1 MGKLNARS
9 VVLVLMMVF
18 VVSMVA
24 IFAMADPGLHLG
36 LFANTSKDG
45 GPNHV
50 LQGFGHLPKEG
61 FVAGNNIS
69 GSSFIFTFTNVSN
82 ATAAVAAAQATYNRN
97 VTNITLSFYLI
108 TNNSFMGNFT
118 FNTGTG
124 PDGPQGGNQSYNV
137 TVNTLNLPDGVY
149 NVTLTIFNGS
159 LHGANQSQ
167 NLSQWINLTV
177 DNTPPRSNLSSN
189 KGDYSTLASS
199 TDSKVG
205 VSVARANVSLYAFAE
220 EHNLSGAAAHLTV
233 ERVIFSF
240 SNGTRRSDSGFFGTG
255 TPFNLTATNVSGN
268 WTVQYN
274 LSWLR
279 PGWQVITIIS
289 NDTRAN
295 VNGTG
300 PAVNITFFVNSPA
313 NVTIWTNQSINRT
326 LNGQILFNV
335 SVNVTPIIGV
345 VPTTAAFNNFNI
357 TLEFDN
363 ATGTNFNISNVTDV
377 YNFNLTEAV
386 AFTQVG
392 QMKYLTLLFNVS
404 NLVEGTHTV
413 KIHIN
418 DSIGNINKTQVL
430 TFRVDSTA
438 PTVSVSCNDAT
449 AGATV
454 TCTCTASDSVSGMK
468 TTVLGSNSGVSSATE
483 STTASGSSG
492 SSSTCTATDHSGN
505 SATATDTWTVTAASS
520 GGGGSAGASGGSS
533 SGGASAA
540 KKTWTSIAAGETAAV
555 ESKTLP
561 VEKVEFTTTKEVYGA
576 WVRVE
581 AADRSD
587 LPSAAAAALTG
598 KVNSILE
605 ISKNNIVLKE
615 GVLNPPTVSF
625 KVAKTWLSEN
635 GVGAS
640 NVVLLRLVDGTWTEL
655 ATTQGA
661 DDGTYVRYTATTPGF
676 SYFAIAEKGAA
687 TGATSA
693 PVAEP
698 VPTGAA
704 TTEPTPT
711 EAAPVA
717 PVVEESGGS
726 SVLLWVVVLGVIV
739 GVVVYFVRKNA

>member
-1 MGKLNARS
+1 
-9 VVLVLMMVF
+9 MMVF

-205 VSVARANVSLYAFAE
+205 VSVARANVLLYAFAE

-240 SNGTRRSDSGFFGTG
+240 SNGTRRSDSGFFGSG

-279 PGWQVITIIS
+279 PGYQVITVIS
-289 NDTRAN
+289 NDTRSN
-295 VNGTG
+295 VKGTC
-300 PAVNITFFVNSPA
+300 PAVNITVFVNTPA

-326 LNGQILFNV
+326 LSGQIFLNI
-335 SVNVTPIIGV
+335 SVNVTPIIGLT
-345 VPTTAAFNNFNI
+345 PTAADANI
-357 TLEFDN
+357 YNVTLLFDN
-363 ATGTNFNISNVTDV
+363 ASGTDFNVTSGITV
-377 YNFNLTEAV
+377 GLAQFNYTGAASGAGGFLASGNIT
-386 AFTQVG
+386 TIG
-392 QMKYLTLLFNVS
+392 YLFNVS
-404 NLVEGTHTV
+404 HLVEGVHTV
-413 KIHIN
+413 TIRVN
-418 DSIGNINKTQVL
+418 DSIGNINNTQVL

-449 AGATV
+449 SGATV
-454 TCTCTASDSVSGMK
+454 TCTCTASDGVSGMK
-468 TTVLGSNSGVSSATE
+468 LTEFSGGTNAVSSATE

-492 SSSTCTATDHSGN
+492 TSSTCTATDHAGN
-505 SATATDTWTVTAASS
+505 SATATDSWTVTAASS
-520 GGGGSAGASGGSS
+520 GGSGSGGASGGSS
-533 SGGASAA
+533 SSGTSAA
-540 KKTWTSIAAGETAAV
+540 KKTWTSIGAGESASG

-561 VEKVEFTTTKEVYGA
+561 VEKGEFTTTKEVYGA
-576 WVRVE
+576 WVRVQAVQRAELPAE
-581 AADRSD
+581 AAS
-587 LPSAAAAALTG
+587 ALTG
-598 KVNSILE
+598 KVNSVIE
-605 ISKNNIVLKE
+605 ITKN
-615 GVLNPPTVSF
+615 
-625 KVAKTWLSEN
+625 
-635 GVGAS
+635 
-640 NVVLLRLVDGTWTEL
+640 NVVLKDG
-655 ATTQGA
+655 
-661 DDGTYVRYTATTPGF
+661 VF
-676 SYFAIAEKGAA
+676 N
-687 TGATSA
+687 A
-693 PVAEP
+693 PK
-698 VPTGAA
+698 
-704 TTEPTPT
+704 
-711 EAAPVA
+711 
-717 PVVEESGGS
+717 
-726 SVLLWVVVLGVIV
+726 
-739 GVVVYFVRKNA
+739 R